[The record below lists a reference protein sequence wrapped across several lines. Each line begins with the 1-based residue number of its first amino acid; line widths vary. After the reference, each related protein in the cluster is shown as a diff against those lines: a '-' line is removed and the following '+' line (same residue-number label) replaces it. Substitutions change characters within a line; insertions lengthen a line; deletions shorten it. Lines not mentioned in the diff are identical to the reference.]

1 MSSPGYGDEKSQGRP
16 RLAAA
21 PACEA
26 CRRLKVFP
34 VFLPPPIKPSLT
46 TQMKCTRAAEA
57 RENPLS
63 DPLSEPC
70 DRCKRTDRPCKTP
83 ESRPLGRRRGA
94 LGRYRG
100 LEKAYRKL
108 QAEAKK
114 ANIPHDL
121 DERFDT
127 IPLHSAEE
135 ELGFDSFLVDEPS
148 DHPQINTTTDVP
160 AIPGTP
166 VLGPEVRRP
175 RTAIQDENHGDAED
189 HNTPTHEPM
198 SNPLA
203 LLAYASDAAQAA
215 EARSTSV
222 NTLPS
227 PSSRRQ
233 TGPRKGESEGH
244 RLLHRPG
251 YVSLGLQLDRA
262 SLVQGL
268 DGLLACLD
276 AGHQSLDYFKRT
288 SVRQRDVGPDLDP
301 VELGLVTM
309 DEANYLFPIY
319 FTRLH
324 PINGILDPMLH
335 TPEFVRARSS
345 LLFTWILTLTALFE
359 NNCAPIAE
367 RLRLHGEKL
376 SRYVH
381 SCGLKSVEIVQGYYI
396 SLLSATPAKTLAEE
410 RSWLYTMYAIGV
422 ATDLGMDQEAEH
434 DRSELSEEQ
443 DDQGLQS
450 PFAGSKGRTR
460 QSIAGTLPENTVYEQ
475 RLLRNR
481 ERTWLRILLWDR
493 ANSAACG
500 RIQSFP
506 ETNLTRAVETW
517 WLHPL
522 ADMTDKYT
530 SAFICLRRALASLQV
545 DLKNR
550 SQDPH
555 SDPHWRRE
563 LVDASLHPW
572 CNEWLSDRD
581 YGFSTPSPEQVS
593 MIFLRYVYEHGR
605 LWTLS
610 VALSDLTS
618 RAQDL
623 DAIRQDCFEI
633 AINCCETAV
642 RDLDKIGEPLYCML
656 APTWAMISYAAVLT
670 LKIFPALYGP
680 RTGSDLELLALL
692 SQVALQL
699 QRAGTTPPHR
709 FGIAALLGQHLM
721 MILRARAVG
730 IGDAASSQVQD
741 HGIRHGHGMAE
752 WQPVQPQIAHRSP
765 LVSDW
770 DPFLTPA
777 ISDQNDFGPDGFND
791 FFREIFGPGFGDL
804 V

>member
-1 MSSPGYGDEKSQGRP
+1 
-16 RLAAA
+16 
-21 PACEA
+21 
-26 CRRLKVFP
+26 
-34 VFLPPPIKPSLT
+34 
-46 TQMKCTRAAEA
+46 
-57 RENPLS
+57 
-63 DPLSEPC
+63 
-70 DRCKRTDRPCKTP
+70 
-83 ESRPLGRRRGA
+83 
-94 LGRYRG
+94 
-100 LEKAYRKL
+100 
-108 QAEAKK
+108 
-114 ANIPHDL
+114 
-121 DERFDT
+121 
-127 IPLHSAEE
+127 
-135 ELGFDSFLVDEPS
+135 
-148 DHPQINTTTDVP
+148 
-160 AIPGTP
+160 
-166 VLGPEVRRP
+166 
-175 RTAIQDENHGDAED
+175 
-189 HNTPTHEPM
+189 
-198 SNPLA
+198 
-203 LLAYASDAAQAA
+203 
-215 EARSTSV
+215 
-222 NTLPS
+222 
-227 PSSRRQ
+227 
-233 TGPRKGESEGH
+233 
-244 RLLHRPG
+244 
-251 YVSLGLQLDRA
+251 
-262 SLVQGL
+262 
-268 DGLLACLD
+268 
-276 AGHQSLDYFKRT
+276 
-288 SVRQRDVGPDLDP
+288 
-301 VELGLVTM
+301 
-309 DEANYLFPIY
+309 
-319 FTRLH
+319 
-324 PINGILDPMLH
+324 MLH

-345 LLFTWILTLTALFE
+345 LLFTWILTLTALFD
-359 NNCAPIAE
+359 NSCAPIAE

-376 SRYVH
+376 SRYVQ
-381 SCGLKSVEIVQGYYI
+381 SWGLKSVEIVQGYYI

-443 DDQGLQS
+443 DDQDQDLQS
-450 PFAGSKGRTR
+450 PFSESRGRTR
-460 QSIAGTLPENTVYEQ
+460 QSIAEPLPEHTVHEQ

-506 ETNLTRAVETW
+506 ETNLTRAVERW

-545 DLKNR
+545 ELKNR
-550 SQDPH
+550 SMDSH
-555 SDPHWRRE
+555 SNPHWRRE
-563 LVDASLHPW
+563 LIDASLQPW
-572 CNEWLSDRD
+572 CNEWLSDPGTD
-581 YGFSTPSPEQVS
+581 LYSPSPDQVS
-593 MIFLRYVYEHGR
+593 MIFMRYVYEHGR

-610 VALSDLTS
+610 VALSDLTFH
-618 RAQDL
+618 AQDL

-642 RDLDKIGEPLYCML
+642 RDLDRIGEPLYCML

-730 IGDAASSQVQD
+730 LGETASSQTQSQN
-741 HGIRHGHGMAE
+741 HSIRHGLSE
-752 WQPVQPQIAHRSP
+752 WQPAQPQMARRSP

-804 V
+804 M

>member
-1 MSSPGYGDEKSQGRP
+1 
-16 RLAAA
+16 
-21 PACEA
+21 
-26 CRRLKVFP
+26 
-34 VFLPPPIKPSLT
+34 
-46 TQMKCTRAAEA
+46 
-57 RENPLS
+57 
-63 DPLSEPC
+63 
-70 DRCKRTDRPCKTP
+70 
-83 ESRPLGRRRGA
+83 
-94 LGRYRG
+94 
-100 LEKAYRKL
+100 
-108 QAEAKK
+108 
-114 ANIPHDL
+114 
-121 DERFDT
+121 
-127 IPLHSAEE
+127 
-135 ELGFDSFLVDEPS
+135 
-148 DHPQINTTTDVP
+148 
-160 AIPGTP
+160 
-166 VLGPEVRRP
+166 
-175 RTAIQDENHGDAED
+175 
-189 HNTPTHEPM
+189 
-198 SNPLA
+198 
-203 LLAYASDAAQAA
+203 
-215 EARSTSV
+215 
-222 NTLPS
+222 
-227 PSSRRQ
+227 
-233 TGPRKGESEGH
+233 
-244 RLLHRPG
+244 
-251 YVSLGLQLDRA
+251 
-262 SLVQGL
+262 
-268 DGLLACLD
+268 
-276 AGHQSLDYFKRT
+276 
-288 SVRQRDVGPDLDP
+288 
-301 VELGLVTM
+301 
-309 DEANYLFPIY
+309 
-319 FTRLH
+319 
-324 PINGILDPMLH
+324 MLH
-335 TPEFVRARSS
+335 TPAFVRARSS
-345 LLFTWILTLTALFE
+345 LLFTWILTLTALFD
-359 NNCAPIAE
+359 NPCAPIAE

-381 SCGLKSVEIVQGYYI
+381 TCGLKSVEIVQGYYI

-422 ATDLGMDQEAEH
+422 ATDLGMDQEAEQPGQ
-434 DRSELSEEQ
+434 SGLSETQ
-443 DDQGLQS
+443 DDEDLQS
-450 PFAGSKGRTR
+450 PSSGPELRGKPR
-460 QSIAGTLPENTVYEQ
+460 QSLTGPLPERAIYEQ

-500 RIQSFP
+500 RIRSFP

-530 SAFICLRRALASLQV
+530 SAFICLRRALASLQA
-545 DLKNR
+545 DLKHR

-563 LVDASLHPW
+563 LVDASLYPW
-572 CNEWLSDRD
+572 CNEWLSNRD
-581 YGFSTPSPEQVS
+581 DGFSTPSPEQVS

-610 VALSDLTS
+610 VALSDVTS

-642 RDLDKIGEPLYCML
+642 RDLDRIGEPLYCML

-730 IGDAASSQVQD
+730 LGEPVSSEIQN
-741 HGIRHGHGMAE
+741 HGIRHGMSE
-752 WQPVQPQIAHRSP
+752 WQPTQPQMEHRSP

>member
-1 MSSPGYGDEKSQGRP
+1 MPDIPPPHTSTSTSMESMMSVYAIACETFYNRNTRHFDPFILLVIHSFGEKDHPVYKLNYRCIHESTSMLPPPHKTFPRIFSTANSFLTRHLHDHAMSSPGYGDEKSQGRP

-309 DEANYLFPIY
+309 DEANYLFP
-319 FTRLH
+319 
-324 PINGILDPMLH
+324 M
-335 TPEFVRARSS
+335 
-345 LLFTWILTLTALFE
+345 
-359 NNCAPIAE
+359 
-367 RLRLHGEKL
+367 
-376 SRYVH
+376 
-381 SCGLKSVEIVQGYYI
+381 
-396 SLLSATPAKTLAEE
+396 
-410 RSWLYTMYAIGV
+410 
-422 ATDLGMDQEAEH
+422 
-434 DRSELSEEQ
+434 
-443 DDQGLQS
+443 
-450 PFAGSKGRTR
+450 
-460 QSIAGTLPENTVYEQ
+460 
-475 RLLRNR
+475 
-481 ERTWLRILLWDR
+481 
-493 ANSAACG
+493 
-500 RIQSFP
+500 
-506 ETNLTRAVETW
+506 
-517 WLHPL
+517 
-522 ADMTDKYT
+522 
-530 SAFICLRRALASLQV
+530 
-545 DLKNR
+545 
-550 SQDPH
+550 
-555 SDPHWRRE
+555 
-563 LVDASLHPW
+563 
-572 CNEWLSDRD
+572 
-581 YGFSTPSPEQVS
+581 
-593 MIFLRYVYEHGR
+593 
-605 LWTLS
+605 
-610 VALSDLTS
+610 
-618 RAQDL
+618 
-623 DAIRQDCFEI
+623 
-633 AINCCETAV
+633 
-642 RDLDKIGEPLYCML
+642 
-656 APTWAMISYAAVLT
+656 
-670 LKIFPALYGP
+670 
-680 RTGSDLELLALL
+680 
-692 SQVALQL
+692 
-699 QRAGTTPPHR
+699 
-709 FGIAALLGQHLM
+709 
-721 MILRARAVG
+721 
-730 IGDAASSQVQD
+730 
-741 HGIRHGHGMAE
+741 
-752 WQPVQPQIAHRSP
+752 
-765 LVSDW
+765 
-770 DPFLTPA
+770 
-777 ISDQNDFGPDGFND
+777 
-791 FFREIFGPGFGDL
+791 
-804 V
+804 